1 MSTLSIPLTPELEK
15 FVINQVKLGR
25 AENKASVVR
34 LALIQYERDEAVRG
48 VLESHREALNGK
60 ILRGDLD
67 ELAKKIK

>member
-34 LALIQYERDEAVRG
+34 QALIQYEREEAVRA
-48 VLESHREALNGK
+48 VLESHREAMGGK
-60 ILRGDLD
+60 VLRGDLD
-67 ELAKKIK
+67 DLARKIK